1 MNKSDEYLNFYDYID
16 SIITNNRISHA
27 YLIEVNNY
35 EEEFNVVLNF
45 VKMIELNCKYSD
57 IDNNNDIVKDIDSNA
72 FSDLYIIEPDGS
84 FVKKNQVLS
93 LQEEF
98 QNKSIYDNK
107 RVYIIKEAEKLN
119 LASANTILKF
129 LEEPD
134 DNIVAILLTTNRYK
148 MLKTI
153 LSRCQVLNLKSNYKN
168 IELDDDSRYLLEC
181 IIKKSM
187 FINYNKLIN
196 DIIPDKNIA
205 KDRLSSIEEYLVDFI
220 NKNNNDK
227 LLNNININDIYDLI
241 LTIENELVK
250 TNFNINYKMWLD
262 NLYARI
268 ILGGNYD

>member
-1 MNKSDEYLNFYDYID
+1 MNKSDEYLKFYDYID
-16 SIITNNRISHA
+16 NIISNNRISHA

-220 NKNNNDK
+220 NKNNDDK

-250 TNFNINYKMWLD
+250 TNYNINYKMWLD